1 MQLLKVLLFLSF
13 ISLIACDTS
22 SDNSVSDNDSNK
34 DTEQNQNTPIPSNPR
49 DENNVTFVNKTNL
62 MVKIFS
68 DSLKTTLLTEI
79 NYGEKFSC
87 KADVNATGN
96 VFYYTYY
103 LALDKVLI
111 PYGTGQSIV
120 NLSTDK
126 STIVNIVDPTE
137 INTNK
142 NIVILKNLS
151 SSAISLGY
159 STSELLAENM
169 TSTLLNQDEYGIYLL
184 DFSNNLADYKI
195 FDAGKNINLSE
206 TPTEEKGYIYYFDYT
221 GKEVVLNSK
230 TFFNKDLKNK
240 IWKISLSQ
248 ETGKTLW
255 AGHFTTRKKS
265 ENGYMLYASQIYNN
279 DNAISYDNCIPYYA
293 FINPNGDISEEQTLK
308 FYNKPQSATPVHSID
323 TGKYI
328 LTIGEQ
334 TSSKNIPSAFI
345 MGIKGLSVYKS
356 IYNGDEKTLVRVDSI
371 VQKTDNTFCVLISKD
386 KYSIPIYNSDNY
398 LATNL
403 ALIEVTID
411 DYTSFSS
418 KILWENNEYDL
429 SPYGLI
435 YDESSDT
442 YIILAYDGK
451 SKILFI
457 DGTSGTE
464 KTNSIIFENYAFE
477 KIKKGPDGNVFLI
490 GGFINQLTLSR
501 EACVMEIDISTGTL
515 VDSIPKTF
523 PAKDK
528 NLNSYFHDI
537 VFEDNYVIYAGCT
550 DYGIN
555 GNFDDS
561 IPYIVAYDTA
571 KDKILWERRFDDM
584 KGYYVFSCSDTDI
597 SFVYELYNETTCH
610 SYIVSAGILGEIP
623 EEIKLT
629 LPQSSSIKDV
639 EAPDVT
645 VYFYENYDATDDY
658 AKATFEYGDEITL
671 DDLAEYT
678 PADIPAGYT
687 VTGWYNLDTDTEDEP
702 ITFPYTIEENSYFYP
717 KLEQGKTDINCD
729 ADELVKTIEN
739 LSAGEYK
746 IIVSGTMTSD
756 ILAAVKTAMKDN
768 ESAKINLDL
777 SGTTGLT
784 CIDEY
789 AFEDCNNLTGI
800 TIPFGVTDINYY
812 AFAWCGNLANVTIP
826 DSVTSIGDSAFWGC
840 RNLKSINIPK
850 SVTKV
855 SYYAFIYCNS
865 LTNFDVDTNHKNFST
880 SDDGKSLYNK
890 DKTELIAYPGAT
902 GNITILD
909 GVTSIH
915 GGIFNYNSDL
925 TSVVIPDSVTSI
937 DNNAFQRCANLTSVT
952 IPDSVFFVDGYA
964 FLDCD
969 NLASVTFED
978 TKNWY
983 YTSTYGGTK
992 EIDVT
997 DSAQNATDFKSG
1009 KYNDKY
1015 LIKTAN
1021 VYSYKLNIEDI
1032 SGTWGGT
1039 TKSPMFSIIF
1049 MTDEQVEASKNYGD
1063 FNFSTPAYQ
1072 FYSYA
1077 NMKIADTNQTGDY
1090 AVYGSLP
1097 VDDEYQYYTGVAATV
1112 TDTTFEL
1119 LLDVSKLKKTE
1130 IKWFNSENASGEM
1143 LTDSDTL
1150 NLTNYKPY
1158 VIALGTEINDPDNY
1172 VMTVWGAD
1180 VMTMTPSTTSFPTD
1194 LEYAAPKVPTCY
1206 DLTHIAGNA
1215 TIDETGEWKH
1225 ISLNDNSYEFTYTYY
1240 GTDEYGDVYDAFKF
1254 TNGSWEFQVGGA
1266 NITALNTEFKL
1277 EESQNV
1283 GNITFDDGLLT
1294 VGRKYTI
1301 SLIVKDIHEAYV
1313 KVDITPTTV
1322 YVSDI
1327 INTIS
1332 TLPAGEHTLAVSGTM
1347 DASILSNIASA
1358 MKKNTSAM
1366 IALDFS
1372 NTTGLTAIKNDTFLD
1387 CSNITSIVI
1396 PNGVTSIGNVAFT
1409 NCKSLASVTIPE
1421 SVTSIAQGQFRLCPN
1436 LTYFNVDENNQN
1448 FSSSDDGKILYSKDK
1463 TILHAY
1469 PSATGDIVIPDGVT
1483 EMKWGA
1489 FYDCSNITSVTIP
1502 DSMIYICDW
1511 VFYNCD
1517 SLTKIIISDSVTFIG
1532 DSAFQDCSNLK
1543 NVTIG
1548 EGVKVI
1554 SYGAFKSCTN
1564 LTSVIFKDTSTWYY
1578 KDSAISIGGRVYSAD
1593 YTPITVTNSRTNA
1606 TNLRSTY
1613 CDKWWKKQ

>member
-1 MQLLKVLLFLSF
+1 MHILKKIFLF
-13 ISLIACDTS
+13 IALAAVFFWNVGCTLNPGEVD
-22 SDNSVSDNDSNK
+22 DND
-34 DTEQNQNTPIPSNPR
+34 NTPPVISTPSDDDDKPVVT
-49 DENNVTFVNKTNL
+49 DPQDNVTFVNKTDL

-68 DSLKTTLLTEI
+68 DSLKTVLLTEI
-79 NYGEKFSC
+79 KPGENFSC
-87 KADVNATGN
+87 KADVNAVGN

-103 LALDKVLI
+103 LALDKVLV

-126 STIVNIVDPTE
+126 STTVNIVDPTE

-248 ETGKTLW
+248 ETGKTLL
-255 AGHFTTRKKS
+255 AGKLGNRKKS
-265 ENGYMLYASQIYNN
+265 EDGYMLFGRIAYSPKTTNIAVPYYTLINTYGNITEENSFSFKDNPLCTKFKGFAENNDNIILVLGEKEDEKEKGTSFIISDFNGYSIYKDIVADDSENKNYYRPVEIIHKKDNIFCILLEHYILDNDGNTSFNGYQLIEITVDDYDSVTTKKIYESDENALRSPCSFTYDNITDTYVVLSQFLKPDGGIANTNSLITFIDGATGTKKSDLEITNYLFNKIKFNPEDGHVYSSGSFSNQLTGKDEASFAKIDVTSASVVNNKPVKYPCNNKSLNSNFNDFVFDGDNILLCGSSGADYPIGCNEEDKNAKGWYPYIVSHNTKLNKTNWEKEYKDITEFTIYTVTKSAINSLLLEIYNN
-279 DNAISYDNCIPYYA
+279 
-293 FINPNGDISEEQTLK
+293 K
-308 FYNKPQSATPVHSID
+308 
-323 TGKYI
+323 
-328 LTIGEQ
+328 
-334 TSSKNIPSAFI
+334 SS
-345 MGIKGLSVYKS
+345 
-356 IYNGDEKTLVRVDSI
+356 
-371 VQKTDNTFCVLISKD
+371 Q
-386 KYSIPIYNSDNY
+386 
-398 LATNL
+398 
-403 ALIEVTID
+403 
-411 DYTSFSS
+411 
-418 KILWENNEYDL
+418 
-429 SPYGLI
+429 
-435 YDESSDT
+435 
-442 YIILAYDGK
+442 
-451 SKILFI
+451 
-457 DGTSGTE
+457 
-464 KTNSIIFENYAFE
+464 
-477 KIKKGPDGNVFLI
+477 
-490 GGFINQLTLSR
+490 
-501 EACVMEIDISTGTL
+501 
-515 VDSIPKTF
+515 
-523 PAKDK
+523 
-528 NLNSYFHDI
+528 
-537 VFEDNYVIYAGCT
+537 
-550 DYGIN
+550 
-555 GNFDDS
+555 
-561 IPYIVAYDTA
+561 
-571 KDKILWERRFDDM
+571 
-584 KGYYVFSCSDTDI
+584 
-597 SFVYELYNETTCH
+597 

-629 LPQSSSIKDV
+629 LPQSTSIKEV

-645 VYFYENYDATDDY
+645 VYLYENFDATDDY
-658 AKATFEYGDEITL
+658 TEATFKFGDEITL
-671 DDLAEYT
+671 DDLAKYV
-678 PADIPAGYT
+678 PADIPTGYT
-687 VTGWYNLDTDTEDEP
+687 ITGWNKWGADTEDEA
-702 ITFPYTIEENSYFYP
+702 ITFPYTIEDSPLRFYP

-729 ADELVKTIEN
+729 ASKLAETIEN

-784 CIDEY
+784 SISDF
-789 AFEDCNNLTGI
+789 AFQN
-800 TIPFGVTDINYY
+800 
-812 AFAWCGNLANVTIP
+812 CGNLISIIIPESVTKIDYEAFFECANLTSVTIP
-826 DSVTSIGDSAFWGC
+826 DSVTEIKFSAFWDC
-840 RNLKSINIPK
+840 DKLTTINI
-850 SVTKV
+850 TKNNEN
-855 SYYAFIYCNS
+855 Y
-865 LTNFDVDTNHKNFST
+865 ST
-880 SDDGKSLYNK
+880 SEDGKILYNK
-890 DKTELIAYPGAT
+890 DKTYLITYPSAT
-902 GNITILD
+902 GDIAISE
-909 GVTSIH
+909 GVTFIA
-915 GGIFNYNSDL
+915 DK
-925 TSVVIPDSVTSI
+925 
-937 DNNAFQRCANLTSVT
+937 AFAYCANLTSVT

-1032 SGTWGGT
+1032 STAWGGS

-1049 MTDEQVEASKNYGD
+1049 MTDEQVEASKNYGE
-1063 FNFSTPAYQ
+1063 FNFSDKAYQ
-1072 FYSYA
+1072 IFSYA

-1097 VDDEYQYYTGVAATV
+1097 IDDEYQYYTGVAATV

-1119 LLDVSKLKKTE
+1119 ILDVSKLKKTE
-1130 IKWFNSENASGEM
+1130 IKWFNSENASGET

-1172 VMTVWGAD
+1172 TMTVWGAD
-1180 VMTMTPSTTSFPTD
+1180 LMEIPGSLTSFPTD

-1225 ISLNDNSYEFTYTYY
+1225 ISLDDNSYEFTYTYY

-1266 NITALNTEFKL
+1266 NITALNTEFRL
-1277 EESQNV
+1277 EENQNV
-1283 GNITFDDGLLT
+1283 GNITFDDELLT

-1301 SLIVKDIHEAYV
+1301 SLIVKGSHEAYV

-1327 INTIS
+1327 VNTIS

-1436 LTYFNVDENNQN
+1436 LTCFNVSENNEN
-1448 FSSSDDGKILYSKDK
+1448 FSTSDDGKILYSKDK

-1489 FYDCSNITSVTIP
+1489 FYNCTNITSVTIP

-1532 DSAFQDCSNLK
+1532 DSAFQNCSNLK
-1543 NVTIG
+1543 SVTIG
-1548 EGVKVI
+1548 ENVETI

-1564 LTSVIFKDTSTWYY
+1564 LTSVTFKDTSTWYY
-1578 KDSAISIGGRVYSAD
+1578 TDRALSLGGRVYPGD

-1613 CDKWWKKQ
+1613 CDKWWDKL

>member
-1 MQLLKVLLFLSF
+1 MHILKKIFLF
-13 ISLIACDTS
+13 IALTAVFFWNVGCTLNPGEAD
-22 SDNSVSDNDSNK
+22 DND
-34 DTEQNQNTPIPSNPR
+34 NTPPVISNPS
-49 DENNVTFVNKTNL
+49 DDDDKPVVTDPQDNVTFVNKTDL

-68 DSLKTTLLTEI
+68 DSLKTNLLTEI

-103 LALDKVLI
+103 LALDKVLV

-126 STIVNIVDPTE
+126 STTVNIVDPTE

-151 SSAISLGY
+151 SSAIALGY
-159 STSELLAENM
+159 SASELLAENM

-184 DFSNNLADYKI
+184 EFSNNLADYKVS
-195 FDAGKNINLSE
+195 DAGKNISLSE
-206 TPTEEKGYIYYFDYT
+206 TPTEDKGYIYYFDYT

-248 ETGKTLW
+248 ETGKTLL
-255 AGHFTTRKKS
+255 AGKLGNRKKS
-265 ENGYMLYASQIYNN
+265 EDGYMLFGRIAYSPKTTNIAVPYYTLINTYGNITEENSFSFKDNPLCTKFKGFAENNDNIILVLGEKEDEKEKETSFIISDFNGYSIYKDIVADDSENKNYYRPVEIIHKKDNIFCILLEHYILDNDGNTSFNGYQLIEITVDDYDSVTTKEIYESDENALRSPCSFTYDNITDTYVVLSQFLKPDGGIANTNSLITFIDGATGTKKSDLEITNYLFNKIKFNPEDGHVYSSGSFSNQLTGKDEASFAKIDVTSASVVDNKPVKYPCNNKSLNSNFNDFVFDGDNILLCGSSGADYPIGCNEEDKNAKGWYPYIVSHNTKLNKTNWEKEYKDITEFTIYTVTKSAINSLLLEIYNN
-279 DNAISYDNCIPYYA
+279 KSY
-293 FINPNGDISEEQTLK
+293 
-308 FYNKPQSATPVHSID
+308 
-323 TGKYI
+323 
-328 LTIGEQ
+328 
-334 TSSKNIPSAFI
+334 
-345 MGIKGLSVYKS
+345 
-356 IYNGDEKTLVRVDSI
+356 
-371 VQKTDNTFCVLISKD
+371 
-386 KYSIPIYNSDNY
+386 
-398 LATNL
+398 
-403 ALIEVTID
+403 
-411 DYTSFSS
+411 
-418 KILWENNEYDL
+418 
-429 SPYGLI
+429 
-435 YDESSDT
+435 
-442 YIILAYDGK
+442 
-451 SKILFI
+451 
-457 DGTSGTE
+457 
-464 KTNSIIFENYAFE
+464 
-477 KIKKGPDGNVFLI
+477 
-490 GGFINQLTLSR
+490 
-501 EACVMEIDISTGTL
+501 
-515 VDSIPKTF
+515 
-523 PAKDK
+523 
-528 NLNSYFHDI
+528 
-537 VFEDNYVIYAGCT
+537 
-550 DYGIN
+550 
-555 GNFDDS
+555 
-561 IPYIVAYDTA
+561 
-571 KDKILWERRFDDM
+571 
-584 KGYYVFSCSDTDI
+584 
-597 SFVYELYNETTCH
+597 H

-623 EEIKLT
+623 EDVKLT
-629 LPQSSSIKDV
+629 LPQSSSIKEV

-645 VYFYENYDATDDY
+645 VYLYENFDATDDY
-658 AKATFEYGDEITL
+658 AEATFKFGDEITL
-671 DDLAEYT
+671 EDLAKYV
-678 PADIPAGYT
+678 PADIPTGYT
-687 VTGWYNLDTDTEDEP
+687 ITGWNKWGADTEDEA
-702 ITFPYTIEENSYFYP
+702 ITFPYTIEDSSLYFYP

-729 ADELVKTIEN
+729 ASKLAETIAG

-784 CIDEY
+784 CIDED
-789 AFEDCNNLTGI
+789 AFKDCNNLTGI

-812 AFAWCGNLANVTIP
+812 AFAWCGNLTNVTIP
-826 DSVTSIGDSAFWGC
+826 DSVTTIGDSAFWGC

-937 DNNAFQRCANLTSVT
+937 DNNAFQRCDNLTSVT
-952 IPDSVFFVDGYA
+952 IPENVFYVDGYA

-969 NLASVTFED
+969 NLESVTFED

-997 DSAQNATDFKSG
+997 DPTQNATDFKSG

-1072 FYSYA
+1072 FYSYG
-1077 NMKIADTNQTGDY
+1077 NMKIADTNQTGNY

-1130 IKWFNSENASGEM
+1130 IKWFNSENASGET

-1150 NLTNYKPY
+1150 DLTNYKPY
-1158 VIALGTEINDPDNY
+1158 VIALGTEINAPDNY
-1172 VMTVWGAD
+1172 TMTVWGAD
-1180 VMTMTPSTTSFPTD
+1180 VMTMTPSTMSFPTD

-1225 ISLNDNSYEFTYTYY
+1225 ISLDDNSYEFTYTYY

-1266 NITALNTEFKL
+1266 NITALNREFRL
-1277 EESQNV
+1277 EENQNV
-1283 GNITFDDGLLT
+1283 GNITFDDELLT

-1301 SLIVKDIHEAYV
+1301 TLIVKGSHEAYV

-1322 YVSDI
+1322 YDI
-1327 INTIS
+1327 VNTIS
-1332 TLPAGEHTLAVSGTM
+1332 TLPAGEHKLTVIGTM
-1347 DASILSNIASA
+1347 DDSTLSSIASA
-1358 MKKNTSAM
+1358 MKNNTSAK
-1366 IALDFS
+1366 IDLDLN
-1372 NTTGLTAIKNDTFLD
+1372 NTTGLTNIGDSTFKD
-1387 CSNITSIVI
+1387 CSNLTSIVI
-1396 PNGVTSIGNVAFT
+1396 PDDVTSIDNYAFSGCSSLTSVTIGNGVTSIGNSAFQYCSSLTSVA
-1409 NCKSLASVTIPE
+1409 IPGG
-1421 SVTSIAQGQFRLCPN
+1421 VTSIGNYAFSGCSS
-1436 LTYFNVDENNQN
+1436 LT
-1448 FSSSDDGKILYSKDK
+1448 
-1463 TILHAY
+1463 
-1469 PSATGDIVIPDGVT
+1469 
-1483 EMKWGA
+1483 
-1489 FYDCSNITSVTIP
+1489 NIT
-1502 DSMIYICDW
+1502 
-1511 VFYNCD
+1511 F
-1517 SLTKIIISDSVTFIG
+1517 
-1532 DSAFQDCSNLK
+1532 
-1543 NVTIG
+1543 
-1548 EGVKVI
+1548 E
-1554 SYGAFKSCTN
+1554 
-1564 LTSVIFKDTSTWYY
+1564 DTSTWYY
-1578 KDSAISIGGRVYSAD
+1578 EYVKSRPFSIVPAVPKTRFTA
-1593 YTPITVTNSRTNA
+1593 TNTANNA
-1606 TNLRSTY
+1606 TYLTNMY
-1613 CDKWWKKQ
+1613 DHCNWYKE

>member
-1 MQLLKVLLFLSF
+1 MHVLKKIFLFFILTLLVFSF
-13 ISLIACDTS
+13 GCTLNPGEAD
-22 SDNSVSDNDSNK
+22 DND
-34 DTEQNQNTPIPSNPR
+34 NTPPVISTPSDDDDKPVVT
-49 DENNVTFVNKTNL
+49 DPQDNVTFVNKTDL

-68 DSLKTTLLTEI
+68 DSLKTNLLTEI

-87 KADVNATGN
+87 KADVNTVGN

-111 PYGTGQSIV
+111 PYGTGQGIV
-120 NLSTDK
+120 NLSIDK
-126 STIVNIVDPTE
+126 STTVNIVDPTE

-230 TFFNKDLKNK
+230 TFLDKAINDK

-248 ETGKTLW
+248 EAGKTLL

-265 ENGYMLYASQIYNN
+265 ENGYMLLGRIAYSPKTTNIAVPYYTLINTYGNITEENSFSFKDNPLCTKFKGFAENNDNIILVLGEKEDEKEKGTSFIISDFNGYSIYKDIVTDDSENKEYYKPFEIIHKKDNIFCILLEHYILDNDGNTSFNGYQLIEITVDDYDSVTTKKIYESDENALRSPCSFTYDNITDTYVVLSQFFKPEGGIANTNSLITFIDGATGTKKSDLEITNYLFNKIKFNPEDGHVYSSGSFSNQLTGKDEASFAKIDVTSASVVDNKPVKYPCNNKSLNSNFNDFVFDGDNILLCGSSGADYPIGCNEEDKNAKGWYPYIVSHNTKLNKTNWEKEYKDITEFTIYTVTKSAINSLLLEIYNN
-279 DNAISYDNCIPYYA
+279 
-293 FINPNGDISEEQTLK
+293 K
-308 FYNKPQSATPVHSID
+308 
-323 TGKYI
+323 
-328 LTIGEQ
+328 
-334 TSSKNIPSAFI
+334 SS
-345 MGIKGLSVYKS
+345 
-356 IYNGDEKTLVRVDSI
+356 
-371 VQKTDNTFCVLISKD
+371 Q
-386 KYSIPIYNSDNY
+386 
-398 LATNL
+398 
-403 ALIEVTID
+403 
-411 DYTSFSS
+411 
-418 KILWENNEYDL
+418 
-429 SPYGLI
+429 
-435 YDESSDT
+435 
-442 YIILAYDGK
+442 
-451 SKILFI
+451 
-457 DGTSGTE
+457 
-464 KTNSIIFENYAFE
+464 
-477 KIKKGPDGNVFLI
+477 
-490 GGFINQLTLSR
+490 
-501 EACVMEIDISTGTL
+501 
-515 VDSIPKTF
+515 
-523 PAKDK
+523 
-528 NLNSYFHDI
+528 
-537 VFEDNYVIYAGCT
+537 
-550 DYGIN
+550 
-555 GNFDDS
+555 
-561 IPYIVAYDTA
+561 
-571 KDKILWERRFDDM
+571 
-584 KGYYVFSCSDTDI
+584 
-597 SFVYELYNETTCH
+597 

-645 VYFYENYDATDDY
+645 VYLYENFDATDDY
-658 AKATFEYGDEITL
+658 AEATFKFGDEITL
-671 DDLAEYT
+671 EDLAKYV
-678 PADIPAGYT
+678 PADIPTGYT
-687 VTGWYNLDTDTEDEP
+687 ITGWNKWGADTEDEA
-702 ITFPYTIEENSYFYP
+702 ITFPYTIEDSPLRFYP

-729 ADELVKTIEN
+729 ASKLAETIAG

-756 ILAAVKTAMKDN
+756 ILAAVKTAMIDN

-784 CIDEY
+784 TISDF
-789 AFEDCNNLTGI
+789 AFQN
-800 TIPFGVTDINYY
+800 
-812 AFAWCGNLANVTIP
+812 CGNLISIIIP
-826 DSVTSIGDSAFWGC
+826 
-840 RNLKSINIPK
+840 
-850 SVTKV
+850 
-855 SYYAFIYCNS
+855 
-865 LTNFDVDTNHKNFST
+865 
-880 SDDGKSLYNK
+880 
-890 DKTELIAYPGAT
+890 E
-902 GNITILD
+902 
-909 GVTSIH
+909 
-915 GGIFNYNSDL
+915 
-925 TSVVIPDSVTSI
+925 SVTSI

-964 FLDCD
+964 FLDCE
-969 NLASVTFED
+969 NLESVTFED

-997 DSAQNATDFKSG
+997 DPTQNATDFKSG

-1063 FNFSTPAYQ
+1063 FNFSSQAYQ
-1072 FYSYA
+1072 IFSYA

-1150 NLTNYKPY
+1150 DLSDYKPY

-1180 VMTMTPSTTSFPTD
+1180 IMTMTPSPTSFPTY

-1225 ISLNDNSYEFTYTYY
+1225 ISLDDNSYEFTYTYY

-1327 INTIS
+1327 VNTIS

-1436 LTYFNVDENNQN
+1436 LTCFNVSENNEN
-1448 FSSSDDGKILYSKDK
+1448 FSTSDDGKILYSKGK
-1463 TILHAY
+1463 TILIAY
-1469 PSATGDIVIPDGVT
+1469 PSATGDITIPDGVI
-1483 EMKWGA
+1483 EMTWGA
-1489 FYDCSNITSVTIP
+1489 FYNCTNITSVTIP

-1517 SLTKIIISDSVTFIG
+1517 GLTNIIIPDSVTLIG
-1532 DSAFQDCSNLK
+1532 DSAFSGCSNLK

-1548 EGVKVI
+1548 EGVTLI
-1554 SYGAFKSCTN
+1554 SYRAFYNCTN
-1564 LTSVIFKDTSTWYY
+1564 LTSVTFKDTSTWYY
-1578 KDSAISIGGRVYSAD
+1578 TDTERSQGGRVLSREEG
-1593 YTPITVTNSRTNA
+1593 TQIGVTNPTRNA
-1606 TNLRSTY
+1606 TNLKSTY
-1613 CDKWWKKQ
+1613 CEYWWYKR

>member
-1 MQLLKVLLFLSF
+1 MHIFKRIFLF
-13 ISLIACDTS
+13 IALTAVFFWNVGCTLNPGEAD
-22 SDNSVSDNDSNK
+22 DND
-34 DTEQNQNTPIPSNPR
+34 NTPPVISNPS
-49 DENNVTFVNKTNL
+49 DDDDKPVVTDPQDNVTFVNKTDL

-68 DSLKTTLLTEI
+68 DSLKTNLLTEI

-120 NLSTDK
+120 NLSIDK
-126 STIVNIVDPTE
+126 STTVNIVDPTE

-151 SSAISLGY
+151 SSAIALGY

-308 FYNKPQSATPVHSID
+308 FYNKPKSATPVHSID

-328 LTIGEQ
+328 LTIGAE

-345 MGIKGLSVYKS
+345 MGIKGVSIYKS
-356 IYNGDEKTLVRVDSI
+356 IYKGDEKTLIDVDSI

-386 KYSIPIYNSDNY
+386 KFSIPIYNSDNY

-464 KTNSIIFENYAFE
+464 KTNSIIFENYDFE
-477 KIKKGPDGNVFLI
+477 KIKKGTDGNVFLI

-623 EEIKLT
+623 EDVKLT
-629 LPQSSSIKDV
+629 LPQSSSIKEV

-645 VYFYENYDATDDY
+645 VYLYENFDATDDY
-658 AKATFEYGDEITL
+658 AEATFKFGDEITL
-671 DDLAEYT
+671 EDLAKYV
-678 PADIPAGYT
+678 PADIPTGYT
-687 VTGWYNLDTDTEDEP
+687 ITGWNKWGADTEDEA
-702 ITFPYTIEENSYFYP
+702 ITFPYTIEDSPLYFYP

-784 CIDEY
+784 SIGDF
-789 AFEDCNNLTGI
+789 AFQN
-800 TIPFGVTDINYY
+800 
-812 AFAWCGNLANVTIP
+812 CGNLISIIIPESVTKIDYEAFFECANLTSITIP
-826 DSVTSIGDSAFWGC
+826 DSVTEIKQSAFWDC
-840 RNLKSINIPK
+840 DKLTTINI
-850 SVTKV
+850 TKNNEN
-855 SYYAFIYCNS
+855 Y
-865 LTNFDVDTNHKNFST
+865 ST
-880 SDDGKSLYNK
+880 SEDGKILYNK
-890 DKTELIAYPGAT
+890 DKTYLITYPSAT
-902 GNITILD
+902 GDIAISE
-909 GVTSIH
+909 GVTFIA
-915 GGIFNYNSDL
+915 DK
-925 TSVVIPDSVTSI
+925 
-937 DNNAFQRCANLTSVT
+937 AFAYCDNLTSVT
-952 IPDSVFFVDGYA
+952 IPESVFYVDGYA
-964 FLDCD
+964 FLDCE
-969 NLASVTFED
+969 NLESVTFED

-1049 MTDEQVEASKNYGD
+1049 MTDEQVEASKNYGE
-1063 FNFSTPAYQ
+1063 FNFSNKAYQ
-1072 FYSYA
+1072 IFSYA

-1130 IKWFNSENASGEM
+1130 IKWFSSENGYLEEM

-1158 VIALGTEINDPDNY
+1158 VIALGTENADSDNY

-1180 VMTMTPSTTSFPTD
+1180 IMTMTPSITSFPTD

-1225 ISLNDNSYEFTYTYY
+1225 ISLDDNSYEFTYTYY

-1469 PSATGDIVIPDGVT
+1469 PSATGDIVIPDGVI
-1483 EMKWGA
+1483 EMTWGA
-1489 FYDCSNITSVTIP
+1489 FYNCTNITSVTIP

-1517 SLTKIIISDSVTFIG
+1517 GLTNIIIPDSVTLIG
-1532 DSAFQDCSNLK
+1532 DSAFSGCSNLK

-1548 EGVKVI
+1548 EGVTLI
-1554 SYGAFKSCTN
+1554 SYRAFYNCTN
-1564 LTSVIFKDTSTWYY
+1564 LTSVTFKDTSTWYY
-1578 KDSAISIGGRVYSAD
+1578 TDRALSLGGRVYPGD

-1613 CDKWWKKQ
+1613 CDKWWDKL